1 MKHYYRIMLGKG
13 SCLTPRC
20 HKHNFIGVTFELEL
34 TNEQN
39 VS

>member
-1 MKHYYRIMLGKG
+1 MLGKG
-13 SCLTPRC
+13 SCFTQGC
-20 HKHNFIGVTFELEL
+20 HKDNFIGVTFELDL